1 MTANAT
7 AEAEKPR
14 SAAHKALR
22 SFGITRPSETPLLL
36 PQEFEDFTEPCV
48 DLSLMSEGELVL
60 IACEVT
66 SRPSRSSS
74 GPPRYSFTLKDK
86 LSHTYRAAVF
96 GDDPRVIEGV
106 AAGSTVPFL
115 AKAKDR
121 NGTRWIT
128 CTEVIEPQW
137 LGRIRPVYPVRKA
150 GGLRTQIR
158 QIIHGY
164 LPHMVGKAGESLR
177 EQLADLADMPTLLCA
192 VGCPGWSIDD
202 LLWQIHAPSNM
213 IYAEHARRAYLR
225 LAALGAR
232 FRAMQRAILPP
243 IEALVLTTL
252 PTRVAS
258 LKFKLTDDQK
268 TAVDEMAQRL
278 AQTQPARSILSGEV
292 GTGKSLVAF
301 ILMVCVTDLSRG
313 RVLLMAPTFPLATQ
327 LHRDFT
333 AMFPEVPTSF
343 VAGDG
348 DGSDPRAS
356 RAIIGTSAA
365 LTRDVGEFNLVIV
378 DEQQRWSRAQ
388 REKYV
393 SGNTHLIEMTATC
406 IPRTQALIRLGH
418 VTVSEMRQTH
428 APKTIHTSL
437 HVGHEGAGSMFR
449 QIRAAVAL
457 KRPVLV
463 IYPKKDADDESVPDA
478 TVKTNASA
486 GIDQRHSIES
496 AIPRWEKIFPG
507 RIRAITGDNEN
518 VDKQSALQDI
528 MNGHAEVLLATTVVE
543 VGISLPNLYYI
554 VIVHPDRYG
563 LTTLHQLRGRVAR
576 NGGEGHC
583 FLWAPEPLA
592 PKAQERLDIF
602 VSTNDGFALAEADMR
617 LRGTGDLSAD
627 SNSQSGAD
635 ETFLFGAPLSIE
647 VLDEVGPILDQLT
660 SKGALAPDVAAD
672 ARSDTHDAAC

>member
-1 MTANAT
+1 MTGGVIVDGGK
-7 AEAEKPR
+7 ER

-22 SFGITRPSETPLLL
+22 SFGITRPSETPFLL
-36 PQEFEDFTEPCV
+36 PQAFEDFSEPCV
-48 DLSLMSEGELVL
+48 DLSLMSEGELVPIVCL
-60 IACEVT
+60 VT
-66 SRPSRSSS
+66 SAPSRSSS
-74 GPPRYSFTLKDK
+74 GPPRYSFTLRDRQ
-86 LSHTYRAAVF
+86 SHTYPAAVF
-96 GDDPRVIEGV
+96 GDDPRAIEGV
-106 AAGSTVPFL
+106 VAEATVAFL

-128 CTEVIEPQW
+128 CSEVIEPYW
-137 LGRIRPVYPVRKA
+137 IGRVRPVYPVRKA
-150 GGLRTQIR
+150 GGLRTQVR

-164 LPHMVGKAGESLR
+164 LPHMVGKASDCLR
-177 EQLADLADMPTLLCA
+177 AQLAGLADMPTLLRA
-192 VGCPGWSIDD
+192 VGCDDWSIDQ
-202 LLWQIHAPSNM
+202 LLWQIHAPVNM
-213 IYAEHARRAYLR
+213 LYAEHAKRAYLR

-232 FRAMQRAILPP
+232 FRAMQQAIVPP

-252 PTRVAS
+252 PTRVAN
-258 LKFKLTDDQK
+258 LKFKLTDDQQ
-268 TAVDEMAQRL
+268 TAIDEMTQRL

-301 ILMVCVTDLSRG
+301 LLMVSVTDLPRG

-365 LTRDVGEFNLVIV
+365 LTREVGEFNLVIV

-393 SGNTHLIEMTATC
+393 NGTTHLLEMTATC

-463 IYPKKDADDESVPDA
+463 IYPKKEADDDSELGERGKVGPSTA
-478 TVKTNASA
+478 
-486 GIDQRHSIES
+486 IDQRHSIES

-507 RIRAITGDNEN
+507 RVRAITGDDEN
-518 VDKQSALQDI
+518 ADKESALQDI
-528 MNGHAEVLLATTVVE
+528 INGHAEVLLATTVVE

-563 LTTLHQLRGRVAR
+563 LTTLHQLRGRIAR

-583 FLWAPEPLA
+583 YLWSPEPLA
-592 PKAQERLDIF
+592 VKAQERLDVF
-602 VSTNDGFALAEADMR
+602 VSTNDGFILAEADMR

-627 SNSQSGAD
+627 SNTQSGAD
-635 ETFLFGAPLSIE
+635 EMFLFGAPLNVEI
-647 VLDEVGPILDQLT
+647 LHEVGPIFDQLT
-660 SKGALAPDVAAD
+660 TKNPP
-672 ARSDTHDAAC
+672 C